1 VTRTATT
8 PTTQSADALD
18 SALDRHAQAL
28 VDLRAQALEDLA
40 FAETASVC
48 FVRHRGGANGE
59 RFFDALEDRALSMS
73 FVVARVSIFESRAF
87 DALDVLVRACVKDLR
102 SSAKGSKK
110 SARGIV
116 SLLDAF
122 IARND
127 ERALAAFDEGAR
139 LYAAGGDVTALCRAY
154 IEASQNA
161 TREAA
166 RIDAWF
172 EGTSV
177 ARAESA
183 PVALGALSAENAQRA
198 LSELSTIV
206 KVLGH
211 HGLALFFERGE
222 SLAKLP
228 AARRERAYVVLRE
241 VIDNADGAGGLRS
254 THIVVGGS
262 DALFEGPR
270 SIESLEPLRTRV
282 ASTSTTRAL
291 PPPHAPLVVLEPK
304 DPPPVSPTITVSA
317 PSAGVARGE
326 LRSLIRAS
334 QGLPPIEAVD
344 SLSVGL
350 DRIDRTIDEL
360 FALSANAGSVFSLIT
375 GPYGSGKTHLLLH
388 LERRALAEKRPVFRL
403 SLEQLSVDLGA
414 PQRHLRRLLAHSKLP
429 LPQFPSALDVL
440 ERWTRSPR
448 SLERLIATLG
458 AFAKGANEELADVA
472 RVALRGTT
480 GRAARP
486 ALALSTFLGTSD
498 LESKTTA
505 SNYRQAAYDRLLLW
519 LALLEAMEGCAGPIV
534 IVDEAENL
542 YRSGVSRVDRRT
554 ALRSL
559 SFYCGG
565 TLPRACVVTALTPD
579 SLVSL
584 RDEAPALLD
593 EVSEQKGTLPCED
606 ATMFARR
613 LKRTKP
619 TEVEPLTTQ
628 DRERL
633 ALRLYAMHERV
644 RGEPAKLDLDELL
657 ATIRSDTSP
666 RALVRT
672 VIDALERA
680 HFERATLT

>member
-1 VTRTATT
+1 MNRTDRTPVATT
-8 PTTQSADALD
+8 ALA
-18 SALDRHAQAL
+18 SSLDRHADAL
-28 VDLRAQALEDLA
+28 IELRAQALEDLA

-48 FVRHRGGANGE
+48 FVRHRGGAVATS
-59 RFFDALEDRALSMS
+59 FFDALEDRALSMS

-87 DALDVLVRACVKDLR
+87 DALDVLVRACARDLR

-110 SARGIV
+110 SQRGIV
-116 SLLDAF
+116 ALLDAF

-127 ERALAAFDEGAR
+127 DRSLAVFDEGAR

-154 IEASQNA
+154 VEASQRA

-183 PVALGALSAENAQRA
+183 PVALGALGADNAHRA
-198 LSELSTIV
+198 LSELSTLV

-211 HGLALFFERGE
+211 RGLALLFERGE

-228 AARRERAYVVLRE
+228 VARRERAYVVLRE
-241 VIDNADGAGGLRS
+241 LIDNADGAGGLRS
-254 THIVVGGS
+254 THVVVGGS

-270 SIESLEPLRTRV
+270 SLASLAPLRTRV
-282 ASTSTTRAL
+282 ASTSEDRVLA
-291 PPPHAPLVVLEPK
+291 PPHAPLVELEPAT
-304 DPPPVSPTITVSA
+304 PPRETRLVTPTA
-317 PSAGVARGE
+317 PPLDVARGE

-429 LPQFPSALDVL
+429 LSQHPSALDVL

-448 SLERLIATLG
+448 SLERLLAALAT
-458 AFAKGANEELADVA
+458 FAKGPNEELASVA
-472 RVALRGTT
+472 RAALRGTS
-480 GRAARP
+480 GRGARP
-486 ALALSTFLGTSD
+486 ALALSNFLGTSD
-498 LESKTTA
+498 LEAKPSA
-505 SNYRQAAYDRLLLW
+505 GNYRQAAYDRLLLW
-519 LALLEAMEGCAGPIV
+519 LALLDTMEGCAGPIV
-534 IVDEAENL
+534 IIDEAENL

-579 SLVSL
+579 SLVAL
-584 RDEAPALLD
+584 RTEAPALLD

-619 TEVEPLTTQ
+619 TEVEPLSPP
-628 DRERL
+628 DRERM

-644 RGEPAKLDLDELL
+644 RGEAATIDLDGLL
-657 ATIRSDTSP
+657 ASISDEAAP
-666 RALVRT
+666 RTLVRT
-672 VIDALERA
+672 VVDALERA
-680 HFERATLT
+680 RFCDSVRA